1 MLNRKNR
8 MKPKQVDPAKVI
20 QLVAALNAAIWL
32 VLIGLVINFIFCW
45 KTAANQKETEGN

>member
-32 VLIGLVINFIFCW
+32 GGAVFLSFIADSKFLI
-45 KTAANQKETEGN
+45 